1 MKAAAIIAGI
11 LFILLGAAGFV
22 PALCPGGLLFG
33 VLTVNE
39 IQSIVY
45 VATGVLGLLLGFGG
59 EASGRTF
66 FRIFGVVYALIAI
79 LGFAHVNGASLGIEM
94 NMPDNV
100 LHVLLAVIG
109 LAVGFIHRR
118 PVVPPPSGGRH
129 DLREWA

>member
-33 VLTVNE
+33 VLTVHE

-45 VATGVLGLLLGFGG
+45 IATGVLGLLLGFGG
-59 EASGRTF
+59 EGSGRTF

-79 LGFAHVNGASLGIEM
+79 LGFAHVHGASMSIEM
-94 NMPDNV
+94 NTADNV
-100 LHVLLAVIG
+100 LHAALAVIG
-109 LAVGFIHRR
+109 LAIGFIARR
-118 PVVPPPSGGRH
+118 PMVPPPGPRH
-129 DLREWA
+129 DLRELA

>member
-39 IQSIVY
+39 IQGIVY
-45 VATGVLGLLLGFGG
+45 IATGMLGLLLGLGG
-59 EASGRTF
+59 EAKGRTF

-79 LGFAHVNGASLGIEM
+79 LGFMHVSGASVGIEM
-94 NMPDNV
+94 NTADNV
-100 LHVLLAVIG
+100 LHAVLAVIG
-109 LAVGFIHRR
+109 LAIGFIARR
-118 PVVPPPSGGRH
+118 PMVPPPGPRH
-129 DLREWA
+129 DLRELA